1 MRIEGSGTRAS
12 SLLDRVERDAT
23 PCLLIMLVCGACCRR
38 SATLLGTWRPRRTAR
53 GSLLANVWC
62 GSFSCGSGQSTVPE
76 SAIRWEFAVPLR
88 LGIDIACRAAHQ
100 VSLADEQGRFIWT
113 GRRFRTTPQDLARL
127 WAMLPDG
134 THPAEVLVVM
144 EPTRNA
150 WVPLAAWF
158 RRRGVGLVLCHRNA
172 RRICAATTPSTPSQT
187 GWTPSCWPGC
197 RCCIPTACMPSRS
210 GSNAPPE
217 RSIRQG

>member
-1 MRIEGSGTRAS
+1 VHCRCFTEWSACD
-12 SLLDRVERDAT
+12 SLPVDHVGVRGLLPEIGHPVRNLAT
-23 PCLLIMLVCGACCRR
+23 AP
-38 SATLLGTWRPRRTAR
+38 SRTAR

-62 GSFSCGSGQSTVPE
+62 GRLVGSGQSTV
-76 SAIRWEFAVPLR
+76 SNVVSDWEFTMPLR

-134 THPAEVLVVM
+134 TDPAQVLVVM

-158 RRRGVGLVLCHRNA
+158 RRHGANVVLV
-172 RRICAATTPSTPSQT
+172 
-187 GWTPSCWPGC
+187 
-197 RCCIPTACMPSRS
+197 
-210 GSNAPPE
+210 PPE
-217 RSIRQG
+217 RSADLRRYYAKHTKSDRLDSQLLARLPMLHPDGLYAE